1 MKFIEKF
8 CDILQEQLKLHEQL
22 VSLSTEK
29 KAILIEGSLERLE
42 RLIKSEHR
50 LIQEVQYLE
59 RDRSAMVKQ
68 LAEALKI
75 SPDRVTISFL
85 TDVVQLPEEK
95 QRLGELKGDLQQ
107 VIEELMQINEV
118 NSNLLKQSL
127 EYIQATMEAITDDP
141 GEDIVYTNPAKLAG
155 RKGKSVFDAKS

>member
-8 CDILQEQLKLHEQL
+8 CDIIQEQLQLHEQL
-22 VSLSTEK
+22 LSLSTEK
-29 KAILIEGSLERLE
+29 KTILIEGSLERLE
-42 RLIKSEHR
+42 KLIKNEHR

-59 RDRSAMVKQ
+59 RDRFAMVKQ
-68 LAEALKI
+68 LAEVLKI

-85 TDVVQLPEEK
+85 IDVVQSSEEK
-95 QRLGELKGDLQQ
+95 QLMAELKDNFQR
-107 VIEELMQINEV
+107 VIEELTRINEI

-127 EYIQATMEAITDDP
+127 EYIQTTMEAITEDP
-141 GEDIVYTNPAKLAG
+141 GEDIVYTNPTKMVG